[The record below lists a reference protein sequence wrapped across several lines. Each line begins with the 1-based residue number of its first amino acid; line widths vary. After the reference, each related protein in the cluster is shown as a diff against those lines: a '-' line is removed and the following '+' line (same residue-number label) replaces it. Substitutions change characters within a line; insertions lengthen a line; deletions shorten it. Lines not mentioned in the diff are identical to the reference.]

1 MSSYEINSDEQYYG
15 LTFDDN
21 ISKHFD
27 GQNLC
32 GPLIFDDVKDKN
44 SILADP
50 VEALVTIVGIDSVSG
65 IEVQI
70 FASDYTIISKDE
82 IVTLK
87 FDFHND
93 KANAVFSEEFDI
105 ELLWVDICST
115 DPTYT
120 YLLVKGLTDITHSVI
135 TPTSDT
141 VQSFDYSLKDCY
153 GTCGGVKAT
162 LSFPDDAPSGLSS
175 VVTVD
180 PVAKTITVSK
190 TTDYTLFGTY
200 LV

>member
-32 GPLIFDDVKDKN
+32 GPLIFDDVNDKN
-44 SILADP
+44 SILVDP
-50 VEALVTIVGIDSVSG
+50 VEALVTIVGTDSVSG
-65 IEVQI
+65 IVVEI

-93 KANAVFSEEFDI
+93 KANAVFSQEFDI
-105 ELLWVDICST
+105 ELLWVDICSL

-141 VQSFDYSLKDCY
+141 V
-153 GTCGGVKAT
+153 
-162 LSFPDDAPSGLSS
+162 
-175 VVTVD
+175 
-180 PVAKTITVSK
+180 
-190 TTDYTLFGTY
+190 
-200 LV
+200 